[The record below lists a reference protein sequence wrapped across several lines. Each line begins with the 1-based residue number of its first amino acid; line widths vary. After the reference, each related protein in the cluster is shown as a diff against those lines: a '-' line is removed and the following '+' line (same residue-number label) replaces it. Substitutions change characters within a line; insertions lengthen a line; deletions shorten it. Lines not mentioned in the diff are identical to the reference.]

1 MHLRVARATV
11 GPVMLVLLALLMVA
25 GSAVAQGAFPNRPV
39 RIVVPFP
46 AGGSADAMPR
56 LISAKLT
63 EKWGQP
69 VVVENRVGAAGN
81 IGAEFVAK
89 ADPDGHTLLAS
100 APGPIAI
107 HQHLY
112 SKLAFDPDAFV
123 PVTILSVVPNVLVVN
138 PTKVAANTLVE
149 FIAHLKVNP
158 DKLNYASQGSGGTA
172 HLSAELFK
180 SLAGVQIVHVPYK
193 GAAPA
198 VADLL
203 AGQVDLM
210 FENIASA
217 LPHVRGGRMKM
228 LGVGTPKR
236 LEAVPDVPAIAEVLP
251 GYAAVAWFGVVAP
264 PKTPAAVASKI
275 AADMSEALKDAAI
288 VKRMADL
295 SATPV
300 GGSTADT
307 ARFIRDE
314 SAKWGKV
321 VRAAQ
326 VKVD

>member
-1 MHLRVARATV
+1 MYRFASRIALGPICLLVAAVTH
-11 GPVMLVLLALLMVA
+11 AQ
-25 GSAVAQGAFPNRPV
+25 SAEFPNRPV

-56 LISAKLT
+56 LLSARLA

-69 VVVENRVGAAGN
+69 VIVENRAGAAGN

-107 HQHLY
+107 HQALY
-112 SKLAFDPDAFV
+112 AKLAFDPDAFV
-123 PVTILSVVPNVLVVN
+123 PVTIMSIVPNVLVVH
-138 PTKVAANTLVE
+138 PKVAANTIQELVA
-149 FIAHLKVNP
+149 FAKANP

-180 SLAGVQIVHVPYK
+180 SMAGVKLVHIPYK

-203 AGQVDLM
+203 AGQVDMM

-217 LPHVRGGRMKM
+217 LPHVRAGKMKM
-228 LGVGTPKR
+228 LGVGTEKR
-236 LEAVPDVPAIAEVLP
+236 IDVVANVPAIAEVLP
-251 GYAAVAWFGVVAP
+251 GYQAVAWFGVVAP
-264 PKTPAAVASKI
+264 PKTPAAI
-275 AADMSEALKDAAI
+275 AAKISADMAAVLKEPEI
-288 VKRMADL
+288 VKRLTDR

-300 GGSTADT
+300 GGTPEQTAQ
-307 ARFIRDE
+307 FIKAEAQR
-314 SAKWGKV
+314 WGKV
-321 VRAAQ
+321 VREAN
-326 VKVD
+326 VRVD